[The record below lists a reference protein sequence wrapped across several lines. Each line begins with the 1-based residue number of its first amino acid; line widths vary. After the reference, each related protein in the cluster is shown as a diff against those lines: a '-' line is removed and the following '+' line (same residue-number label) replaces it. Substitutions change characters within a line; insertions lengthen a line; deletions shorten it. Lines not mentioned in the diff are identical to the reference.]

1 MKNEFKEYLET
12 GILGGYHPEQAIL
25 REDEDGDVHT
35 TFRDT
40 TCRWENDGY
49 TKERRLVI
57 GGKCFLVSS
66 VFQRNPTATP
76 TEKMLS
82 LIDSEAK

>member
-1 MKNEFKEYLET
+1 MKREFEIYMET

-40 TCRWENDGY
+40 TCRWENDSY

-57 GGKCFLVSS
+57 GG
-66 VFQRNPTATP
+66 T
-76 TEKMLS
+76 
-82 LIDSEAK
+82 

>member
-1 MKNEFKEYLET
+1 MKSEFETYMET

-40 TCRWENDGY
+40 TCRWENVGY
-49 TKERRLVI
+49 TTERRLVI

-66 VFQRNPTATP
+66 VFQRNATATP